1 MEEAERKRFMDD
13 VAQAHTIVRKGVAT
27 DTKIGATQNLVV
39 MLAKAASIG
48 GAVFLISRGETTVG
62 TLMAFLGYQGGLFG
76 PVNSLT
82 GVYQTLRK
90 ATISFDIVFSILDA
104 EDRLSD
110 SPHAVPVKRVRGEVV
125 FRKVY
130 FGYDEERMILNDIN
144 LHVRP
149 GETVAIVGPSGSGK
163 TTLVS
168 LLQRFYDPTSGSIKV
183 DGVDLRFLQQRSL
196 RQQIG
201 VVLQDALVFND
212 TIRNNIAY
220 GKPDATQ
227 EEIEAAASAA
237 NAHGFIMRQAEGY
250 DFVVGERGSRISVG
264 ERQRISIAR
273 ALLKNPSLLI
283 LDEATSALDAE
294 SEALV
299 QEALDRLIKGRTS
312 FIIAHRLSTI
322 VGADRILV
330 LKDGRIIESDTHES
344 LMKQG
349 GYYASLIQCQSRGL
363 LMAS

>member
-1 MEEAERKRFMDD
+1 MPPMRWRCS
-13 VAQAHTIVRKGVAT
+13 RSKG
-27 DTKIGATQNLVV
+27 
-39 MLAKAASIG
+39 
-48 GAVFLISRGETTVG
+48 RC
-62 TLMAFLGYQGGLFG
+62 
-76 PVNSLT
+76 
-82 GVYQTLRK
+82 
-90 ATISFDIVFSILDA
+90 
-104 EDRLSD
+104 
-110 SPHAVPVKRVRGEVV
+110 V
-125 FRKVY
+125 FRKVNFAY
-130 FGYDEERMILNDIN
+130 SEERTILSDIN
-144 LHVRP
+144 IHVRA

-163 TTLVS
+163 TTLIS
-168 LLQRFYDPTSGSIKV
+168 LLQRFYDPTSGSIKL
-183 DGVDLRFLQQRSL
+183 DGVDLRFLQQLSL

-220 GKPDATQ
+220 GKPEAMQAD
-227 EEIEAAASAA
+227 IEAAAVAA
-237 NAHGFIMRQAEGY
+237 NAHKFICQLPGGY

-294 SEALV
+294 SEVLV
-299 QEALDRLIKGRTS
+299 QGALDRLIKGRTS

-330 LKDGRIIESDTHES
+330 LKDGRIIESDTHAA

-349 GYYASLIQCQSRGL
+349 GYYASLVECQSRGL
-363 LMAS
+363 LLAS